1 MDTVCAIQGQSW
13 LAGLPPSHQNQ
24 LMLRRCLKLGSVVL
38 SLLCAAGCVSSGGQ
52 SGTEALDVKGQ
63 DASADPTTTPS
74 NGSSEEDAGA
84 TEDEGTTDEPVVIPE
99 GSFKLFVDYYQTPC
113 PEPDGAPFCL
123 RFAEVEGEYQL
134 DPAVTWPDYEWGH
147 YYELAAHWE
156 ATDGADGGTAQRLV
170 VDGILKDEIKAGQI
184 FTLRIDPTLDTAGYT
199 PQVNYDVPTAMSSLE
214 TGPSFD
220 CAGDACGSLSG
231 VMGKNQVFNARFEI
245 GEDGQLTL
253 VNVEI
258 SADDSSALGQYL
270 NELKNTWESSE
281 PEQYVVKVCGT
292 GFSPPSCTLA
302 VINGDEIVSAEL
314 ESIAGVWAPTD
325 LGASDPLWLMFDE
338 AQAAAELEVDPTYG
352 YISSYLQRSIS
363 ESWGKEV
370 SCFVVDTQDPEQCR
384 DAI

>member
-1 MDTVCAIQGQSW
+1 
-13 LAGLPPSHQNQ
+13 
-24 LMLRRCLKLGSVVL
+24 MLRRSLKLGSVVL
-38 SLLCAAGCVSSGGQ
+38 ALLCAAGCVSSGGQ
-52 SGTEALDVKGQ
+52 SGTEALDVTGK
-63 DASADPTTTPS
+63 DASTDPTTMPS
-74 NGSSEEDAGA
+74 NGSNEEDAGA

-99 GSFKLFVDYYQTPC
+99 GSFKLFVDYYQNTC
-113 PEPDGAPFCL
+113 REPDGAPFCL

-134 DPAVTWPDYEWGH
+134 DPTVTWSDYEWGH

-156 ATDGADGGTAQRLV
+156 ATDSADGGTAQRLV
-170 VDGILKDEIKAGQI
+170 VDGILKDEIKAGQV
-184 FTLRIDPTLDTAGYT
+184 FSLRIDPTLDTAGYT
-199 PQVNYDVPTAMSSLE
+199 PQVNYDIPTAMSSLE

-220 CAGDACGSLSG
+220 CAGDACGSLSE

-253 VNVEI
+253 VNVEV

-292 GFSPPSCTLA
+292 GFLPPNCTLA

-314 ESIAGVWAPTD
+314 ESTAGVWAPTD

-384 DAI
+384 GVN